1 MHYYTTLLL
10 NLSYIKSSVIA
21 KYKHS
26 ATYPSLVRNNANVS
40 WRRLPQIETP
50 MNRSGYRNEKIGH
63 RGDD

>member
-21 KYKHS
+21 KYKNS

-40 WRRLPQIETP
+40 RRRLSQIERR
-50 MNRSGYRNEKIGH
+50 MNGWGDRNEQIGH

>member
-21 KYKHS
+21 KYKNS

-40 WRRLPQIETP
+40 WNVFTKLAV
-50 MNRSGYRNEKIGH
+50 NC
-63 RGDD
+63 